1 LYFCVGERHFIIN
14 TGSGADNIGNMTR
27 KRAKAFMQTYT
38 GTLKPSKAACHG
50 DIDALEKVLKK
61 SHSCHLVTAQPVELK
76 HANPFL
82 RTIAKLNGIGADG
95 SDEDA
100 DEPLPSWK
108 FTCSC
113 GHFWHNG
120 NLCSH
125 IGAVADTVGAIDL
138 AVLVTKLAGRK
149 LPGRPKKNLGGPLD
163 RVKSTAAEKYA
174 SPEWFEAHIEKKGA
188 MCVHKHRTVRLFGET
203 GKVYVGKVMSYR
215 ELNGKGLKKH
225 GLWEIRYEDDS
236 DPEDDKEEL
245 TLQELCAAL
254 SYASD
259 LGMRGAAAQDLAQR
273 VI

>member
-1 LYFCVGERHFIIN
+1 LLSLLSFHLLLFVAIICCYCYCFVVVVIIVVVVVVVGGVVGVVIIIIIIIIVIN
-14 TGSGADNIGNMTR
+14 N
-27 KRAKAFMQTYT
+27 
-38 GTLKPSKAACHG
+38 L
-50 DIDALEKVLKK
+50 L
-61 SHSCHLVTAQPVELK
+61 LK

-82 RTIAKLNGIGADG
+82 RTIAKLNGIGADS

-174 SPEWFEAHIEKKGA
+174 SPEWFEKHIETKGA
-188 MCVHKHRTVRLFGET
+188 MCVHKHRTAR
-203 GKVYVGKVMSYR
+203 
-215 ELNGKGLKKH
+215 
-225 GLWEIRYEDDS
+225 
-236 DPEDDKEEL
+236 
-245 TLQELCAAL
+245 
-254 SYASD
+254 
-259 LGMRGAAAQDLAQR
+259 
-273 VI
+273 